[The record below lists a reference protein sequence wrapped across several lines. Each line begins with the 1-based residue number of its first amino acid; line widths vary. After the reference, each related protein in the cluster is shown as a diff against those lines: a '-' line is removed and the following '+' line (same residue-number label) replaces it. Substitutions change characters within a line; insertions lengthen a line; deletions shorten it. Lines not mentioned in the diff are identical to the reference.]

1 MKFCNAKRVTWSW
14 PDATIGI
21 LAMSLSAC
29 GPTSPPQLT
38 AQPAKPPAQPA
49 PRQEAKATPPRNP
62 EAPQASADAGLAAR
76 VKNALHSE
84 RMLRAYGIDVDA
96 RDGEVTLFG
105 SVESP
110 MKIEMALTVARN
122 VNGVKSVVNKLV
134 VVAGS

>member
-1 MKFCNAKRVTWSW
+1 
-14 PDATIGI
+14 
-21 LAMSLSAC
+21 
-29 GPTSPPQLT
+29 
-38 AQPAKPPAQPA
+38 
-49 PRQEAKATPPRNP
+49 
-62 EAPQASADAGLAAR
+62 
-76 VKNALHSE
+76 
-84 RMLRAYGIDVDA
+84 MLRAYGIDVDA